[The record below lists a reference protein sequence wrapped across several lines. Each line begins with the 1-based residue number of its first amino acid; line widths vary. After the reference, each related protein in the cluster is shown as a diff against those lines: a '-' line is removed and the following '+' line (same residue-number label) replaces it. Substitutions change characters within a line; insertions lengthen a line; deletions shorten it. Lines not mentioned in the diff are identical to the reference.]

1 MGLPKRRVS
10 KSRRDK
16 RRTGKSLTA
25 SVHFHLPGLR
35 GARSSPPR
43 LSQLRLLQGAQS
55 DQDRRRIRK
64 DGMTPHDT
72 RKNRPLAGLDLE
84 SRQMVL
90 DTVAQLKKRLLT
102 KERIL
107 EFDRKEI
114 FPEDVIREMLGPE
127 IGLQLLMIPEAY
139 GGLGGGARD
148 SCAVTREMA
157 KICLG
162 ITTAF
167 FAIQL
172 GADPIMVGAT
182 EEQKQKW
189 LGKIAAGD
197 ALVAYAVTE
206 PDAGSN
212 VAALKTKA
220 DPVTDASGRITGYRI
235 NGNKQFISTGGYADF
250 ITVLA
255 DAPEG
260 PTFFIMEKD
269 TAGFQRGKGEEKHGI
284 RASNTSPLTFTDA
297 FVPVENLVGG
307 VPGQGLKQANEVFG
321 YTRLMVAAMGLGA
334 GEAALEIAVP
344 YAKERIQ
351 FKTPL
356 SEKQGYTHKLIV
368 PNVVRLAAAAAYI
381 DEVAERLDA
390 GEKDLEV
397 EGSIAK
403 WFATE
408 AGNRAAEDGIQALGG
423 YGYINEYG
431 VEKIKRD
438 VRITTIYEGTSE
450 IQQNIISTFRWK
462 KSRKTKGEFYG
473 AMAAEMDQLEK
484 ARPGCGGRFYALAAR
499 ALNHLIGVADTRRLT
514 RQQIL
519 MFDLAD
525 LMAHVEVGV
534 AVARRADAL
543 AAAGDPQA
551 ERAALVARIFAREVC
566 ELLGT
571 QQPANSHRHRR
582 DRSRRRGRLSG
593 RDPLRRICRELPQP
607 DQGHG
612 PAGRHRFRTMTP
624 GSATQGDRHAL

>member
-1 MGLPKRRVS
+1 MASHETAQG
-10 KSRRDK
+10 
-16 RRTGKSLTA
+16 RT
-25 SVHFHLPGLR
+25 
-35 GARSSPPR
+35 
-43 LSQLRLLQGAQS
+43 
-55 DQDRRRIRK
+55 
-64 DGMTPHDT
+64 
-72 RKNRPLAGLDLE
+72 LAGLDLE

-90 DTVAQLKKRLLT
+90 ETVAQLRKRLLT
-102 KERIL
+102 PEQIL

-114 FPEDVIREMLGPE
+114 FPEEVIREMLGPE

-172 GADPIMVGAT
+172 GADPILVGAT
-182 EEQKQKW
+182 EEQKRKW
-189 LGKIAAGD
+189 LGKISAGE

-220 DPVTDASGRITGYRI
+220 DPVVDPSGRITGYRI
-235 NGNKQFISTGGYADF
+235 NGSKQFISTGGYADF

-260 PTFFIMEKD
+260 PTFFIMEKE
-269 TAGFQRGKGEEKHGI
+269 TPGYTRGKGEEKHGI

-297 FVPVENLVGG
+297 FVPVENIVGG

-334 GEAALEIAVP
+334 GEAAIEIAVP

-368 PNVVRLAAAAAYI
+368 PNVVRLAAAEAYI

-403 WFATE
+403 WYATE
-408 AGNRAAEDGIQALGG
+408 AGNRAAEDCMQALGG

-473 AMAAEMDQLEK
+473 AIAAEMERLE
-484 ARPGCGGRFYALAAR
+484 ASAPGCGGALFALAAR
-499 ALNHLIGVADTRRLT
+499 ALNHLIVVADSRRLT
-514 RQQIL
+514 RQQIV

-525 LMAHVEVGV
+525 LMAHVEVGAATV
-534 AVARRADAL
+534 RRAAAL
-543 AAAGDPQA
+543 AAARDPQA
-551 ERAALVARIFAREVC
+551 ERAAVTARLFAWETSQ
-566 ELLGT
+566 L
-571 QQPANSHRHRR
+571 
-582 DRSRRRGRLSG
+582 
-593 RDPLRRICRELPQP
+593 
-607 DQGHG
+607 
-612 PAGRHRFRTMTP
+612 
-624 GSATQGDRHAL
+624 

>member
-1 MGLPKRRVS
+1 
-10 KSRRDK
+10 
-16 RRTGKSLTA
+16 
-25 SVHFHLPGLR
+25 
-35 GARSSPPR
+35 
-43 LSQLRLLQGAQS
+43 
-55 DQDRRRIRK
+55 
-64 DGMTPHDT
+64 MTPHET
-72 RKNRPLAGLDLE
+72 RKSRPLAGLDLE

-157 KICLG
+157 KVCLG

-182 EEQKQKW
+182 EEQKKKW
-189 LGKIAAGD
+189 LGKIAAGE

-220 DPVTDASGRITGYRI
+220 DPVTDASGRVAGYRI

-255 DAPEG
+255 AAPEG

-269 TAGFQRGKGEEKHGI
+269 TPGYQRGKGEEKHGI

-297 FVPVENLVGG
+297 FVPVENVVGG

-408 AGNRAAEDGIQALGG
+408 AGNHAAEDCIQALGG

-462 KSRKTKGEFYG
+462 KSRKTKGAFYG
-473 AMAAEMDQLEK
+473 AMAAEMEQLEK
-484 ARPGCGGRFYALAAR
+484 TRPGCGGRFYALAAR
-499 ALNHLIGVADTRRLT
+499 ALNHLIVVADTSRLT
-514 RQQIL
+514 RQQIV

-534 AVARRADAL
+534 AAARRADVL

-566 ELLGT
+566 ELFERNSLRILAGT
-571 QQPANSHRHRR
+571 DGIDSAAAAVSLAEIRFVEFAASCRNLIKDM
-582 DRSRRRGRLSG
+582 DRLADIVFGR
-593 RDPLRRICRELPQP
+593 
-607 DQGHG
+607 
-612 PAGRHRFRTMTP
+612 A
-624 GSATQGDRHAL
+624 A

>member
-1 MGLPKRRVS
+1 MALQ
-10 KSRRDK
+10 DK
-16 RRTGKSLTA
+16 A
-25 SVHFHLPGLR
+25 PG
-35 GARSSPPR
+35 RS
-43 LSQLRLLQGAQS
+43 
-55 DQDRRRIRK
+55 
-64 DGMTPHDT
+64 
-72 RKNRPLAGLDLE
+72 LAGLDPE

-90 DTVAQLKKRLLT
+90 DTVAQLKKRLLS

-114 FPEDVIREMLGPE
+114 FPEEIIREMLGPE

-148 SCAVTREMA
+148 SCAITREMA

-172 GADPIMVGAT
+172 GADPLIVGAT
-182 EEQKQKW
+182 EEQKKKW
-189 LGKIAAGD
+189 LGRIAAGE

-235 NGNKQFISTGGYADF
+235 NGTKQFISTGGYADF

-260 PTFFIMEKD
+260 PTFFVMEKD
-269 TAGFQRGKGEEKHGI
+269 TPGYQRGRGEEKHGI
-284 RASNTSPLTFTDA
+284 RASNTSPLTFSDA
-297 FVPVENLVGG
+297 FVPVENLIGG
-307 VPGQGLKQANEVFG
+307 VPGQGLKQANAVFG
-321 YTRLMVAAMGLGA
+321 YTRLMVAAMALGA

-344 YAKERIQ
+344 YAQERIQ

-356 SEKQGYTHKLIV
+356 SEKQGYAHKLIV
-368 PNVVRLAAAAAYI
+368 PNVVRLAAVAAYI

-390 GEKDLEV
+390 GETDLEV
-397 EGSIAK
+397 EGAIAK
-403 WFATE
+403 WFASE

-431 VEKIKRD
+431 MEKIKRD

-462 KSRKTKGEFYG
+462 KSRKTKGGFYG
-473 AMAAEMDQLEK
+473 AMAAEMEELDK
-484 ARPGCGGRFYALAAR
+484 ASPGCGGGFYALAAR
-499 ALNHLIGVADTRRLT
+499 ALNHLIVVADRSRLT

-525 LMAHVEVGV
+525 LMAHVELGV
-534 AVARRADAL
+534 AAARRAAAL

-551 ERAALVARIFAREVC
+551 ERAALVARIFASEVC
-566 ELLGT
+566 QLLARNSLRILTGT
-571 QQPANSHRHRR
+571 GEMEAAAVAASLAEIRFNEFAGSCRNVIKDM
-582 DRSRRRGRLSG
+582 DRLADIVFGR
-593 RDPLRRICRELPQP
+593 
-607 DQGHG
+607 
-612 PAGRHRFRTMTP
+612 
-624 GSATQGDRHAL
+624 